1 MCWEMSGAVLRRW
14 YPTPRL
20 CTDSPPTFLSLLP
33 RPPFVRCRTRHESK
47 RTSLPRAPPSARF
60 AHRPPPPAARCVQ
73 VAERH
78 LCLEGRAGPS
88 RAAEGIA
95 GPLRGFVPL
104 HTFVSASHVLLE
116 CGFFFLSVL
125 CKIFMSEPGDCTTYS
140 VFIRKSFRSGSYSAS
155 ACFGRHSEFLRC
167 SASCLGRMRVWTAWK
182 DPMSCTF
189 AVFLWAFPLPL
200 ARISINAFEEL
211 ICDI

>member
-33 RPPFVRCRTRHESK
+33 RPPFVRCGTRHESK

-60 AHRPPPPAARCVQ
+60 AHRPPTRSQVCAGCREALVLGGARGAVQ
-73 VAERH
+73 S
-78 LCLEGRAGPS
+78 GRGNSGTVKRVRSLAHFCFCFPCAF
-88 RAAEGIA
+88 RVWI
-95 GPLRGFVPL
+95 
-104 HTFVSASHVLLE
+104 
-116 CGFFFLSVL
+116 FFLSVL

-189 AVFLWAFPLPL
+189 AVFCGLSLCP
-200 ARISINAFEEL
+200 
-211 ICDI
+211 